1 MKVARS
7 QDGRGLWLDDRL
19 VAGRAVFLIAV
30 RAGWV
35 GWRVTW
41 TGQVEAG
48 RPGPEVG
55 VPGEFPVG
63 TRDLEILKC
72 GATGAWV
79 LGFVGCVVIQKV
91 STTYG
96 VGRGAGACGGSTG
109 W

>member
-7 QDGRGLWLDDRL
+7 QDGRGLWPDDRL

-35 GWRVTW
+35 GWRVTC

-48 RPGPEVG
+48 RPGPEAG

-63 TRDLEILKC
+63 TRDLEILK
-72 GATGAWV
+72 
-79 LGFVGCVVIQKV
+79 
-91 STTYG
+91 
-96 VGRGAGACGGSTG
+96 
-109 W
+109 